1 LVQGWAELRT
11 EGLLSAVK
19 ALYFPIQGGYLT
31 LSQVITEGT
40 VIGTLTLAGEKIYVL
55 ISTGEIP
62 GDAE

>member
-1 LVQGWAELRT
+1 LVQGYAELRT

-19 ALYFPIQGGYLT
+19 ALYFPIKGGYLT
-31 LSQVITEGT
+31 LPQVITEGT

-62 GDAE
+62 EDAE